1 MRYDPAAIAAAEL
14 HFREGIWGA
23 APRDAIDELEI
34 RKRWYGPVLATTCAG
49 LPDSALMNTVQG
61 AAEPGAIEDGHLP
74 EAVEWMRSH
83 EVDYLVQVASDRPG
97 SETTE
102 AWLAQRG
109 YEQGLT
115 MRRYL
120 RPAAA
125 PSAGSGALVDV
136 RELTAADTE
145 GMSLI
150 FADAIGI
157 SDLATVPLLG
167 LPDLDGWHCYAAYLD
182 EREVACGAM
191 LLDDGMAVL
200 GLDATA
206 PDARHRGCQTAL
218 IQRRLA
224 EAALAGCTTVLAESC
239 EVPADRA
246 GAGRNFLRA
255 AFVEA
260 GRTVG
265 WRRPLIAA

>member
-1 MRYDPAAIAAAEL
+1 MRYDAAAVAAAEL

-23 APRDAIDELEI
+23 APSDAVDELEI

-49 LPDSALMNTVQG
+49 LADSVLMNTVQG
-61 AAEPGAIEDGHLP
+61 AAEPGAIEGGHLA
-74 EAVEWMRSH
+74 EAVEWMRSC
-83 EVDYLVQVASDRPG
+83 EVDYLVQVSSDRPD
-97 SETTE
+97 SEAAE
-102 AWLAQRG
+102 AWLAERG
-109 YEQGLT
+109 YEQGPT

-125 PSAGSGALVDV
+125 PSTRGEAPIDV

-150 FADAIGI
+150 FADAIGV

-167 LPDLDGWHCYAAYLD
+167 LPDLEGWHCYAAYLD
-182 EREVACGAM
+182 GSEVACGAM
-191 LLDDGMAVL
+191 FLRDGMAVL

-224 EAALAGCTTVLAESC
+224 EAARAGCTTVLAESC
-239 EVPADRA
+239 AVPADRA

-255 AFVEA
+255 GFVEA

-265 WRRPLIAA
+265 WRRPPIAT